1 VISGYLIAENYKP
14 DGRWLNQADADV
26 ALCQG
31 APWTK
36 IIMKIHTARA
46 TERPGY
52 GHSSSAGR
60 RSAALIHTLATI
72 STAYPTPP
80 HLTLFDPP
88 IERASSGPRS

>member
-36 IIMKIHTARA
+36 IIMKIHLVARPSAQA
-46 TERPGY
+46 TVIPLRPDEDQ
-52 GHSSSAGR
+52 R
-60 RSAALIHTLATI
+60 
-72 STAYPTPP
+72 P
-80 HLTLFDPP
+80 
-88 IERASSGPRS
+88 

>member
-36 IIMKIHTARA
+36 IILKIHIGRA
-46 TERPGY
+46 TSAQATVIHLRPDEDQ
-52 GHSSSAGR
+52 R
-60 RSAALIHTLATI
+60 
-72 STAYPTPP
+72 P
-80 HLTLFDPP
+80 
-88 IERASSGPRS
+88 

>member
-1 VISGYLIAENYKP
+1 MISGYLIAENYKP

-36 IIMKIHTARA
+36 IIMKIHIGRA

-60 RSAALIHTLATI
+60 RSVALIHLATI
-72 STAYPTPP
+72 DGIPDPTTPDA
-80 HLTLFDPP
+80 L
-88 IERASSGPRS
+88 